1 MIRRPE
7 VVVIGDALLDVTARP
22 AAKLRPGADVPAEVR
37 IGPGGQ
43 GANLAVRLARRG
55 VKVELVCALGDDA
68 GGTLLRRELE
78 REGIGLS
85 DVPADATGTVVILLD
100 ERGERTMLSH
110 RVPFAAGAAGAA
122 AAVGDAVAW
131 VVLSGYL
138 LLEPGGGDLATA
150 LGRQP
155 SRRVLVGCTV
165 PDGMT
170 DRWAGAAATL
180 RPDLLV
186 LNRDEALAL
195 VRGARDVDE
204 VAEVLAERLG
214 SGIVVTDPSGVTARL
229 NGMGGSVRVTAGAP
243 ATDTTGAGDA
253 FAAALLASLLGVPWP
268 PSSEALGAA
277 LTAASEAASAVAAAV
292 GAQARV
298 VGEPPAAVR

>member
-7 VVVIGDALLDVTARP
+7 VVVIGDALLDVSARP
-22 AAKLRPGADVPAEVR
+22 ATKLRPGADVPAEVR
-37 IGPGGQ
+37 IGCGGQ

-55 VKVELVCALGDDA
+55 VAVELICALGDDA

-78 REGIGLS
+78 VEGIGLAA
-85 DVPADATGTVVILLD
+85 VAAEATGTVVILLD

-110 RVPFAAGAAGAA
+110 RVPFAADAAKPVRDS
-122 AAVGDAVAW
+122 VGW

-138 LLEPGGGDLATA
+138 LLEAAGGDLAAA
-150 LGRQP
+150 LVRQP
-155 SRRVLVGCTV
+155 SRRALVGCTV

-170 DRWAGAAATL
+170 DRWLEAAARL

-186 LNRDEALAL
+186 LNHEEALAL
-195 VRGARDVDE
+195 APGARDRDGVVE
-204 VAEVLAERLG
+204 LLAERLG
-214 SGIVVTDPSGVTARL
+214 SGIVVTDPSGATARL
-229 NGMGGSVRVTAGAP
+229 NGLDGSVRVAAGAP
-243 ATDTTGAGDA
+243 AIDTTGAGDA
-253 FAAALLASLLGVPWP
+253 FAAALVASLLGGQWP

-277 LTAASEAASAVAAAV
+277 LSAASDAASAVASAV

-298 VGEPPAAVR
+298 EGEPDAIARS

>member
-1 MIRRPE
+1 MTHRPE
-7 VVVIGDALLDVTARP
+7 VVVIGDALLDVAARP
-22 AAKLRPGADVPAEVR
+22 ATQLRPGADVPAEVR

-55 VKVELVCALGDDA
+55 VGVELICALGNDA

-85 DVPADATGTVVILLD
+85 AVPADATGTVVILLD
-100 ERGERTMLSH
+100 EHGERTMLSH
-110 RVPFAAGAAGAA
+110 RVPFAADAA
-122 AAVGDAVAW
+122 AAMPRAVAW

-170 DRWAGAAATL
+170 DRWVGAAATL
-180 RPDLLV
+180 GPDLLV
-186 LNRDEALAL
+186 LNNEEARAL
-195 VRGARDVDE
+195 VPGARDADE
-204 VAEVLAERLG
+204 VAEVLGERLG
-214 SGIVVTDPSGVTARL
+214 SGIVVTDPSGATARL
-229 NGMGGSVRVTAGAP
+229 NGVGGSVRVTAGAP

-253 FAAALLASLLGVPWP
+253 FAAALLAWLLGVPWP

-277 LTAASEAASAVAAAV
+277 LTAASEAASAVADAV

-298 VGEPPAAVR
+298 VGEPHATVRS

>member
-1 MIRRPE
+1 MIRPPE
-7 VVVIGDALLDVTARP
+7 VVVIGDALLDVSAHP
-22 AAKLRPGADVPAEVR
+22 ATKLRPGADVPAEVR

-55 VKVELVCALGDDA
+55 VGVELVCALGNDA

-78 REGIGLS
+78 RDGIGLS
-85 DVPADATGTVVILLD
+85 AVAADATGTVVILLD

-110 RVPFAAGAAGAA
+110 RVPFAADAAGAMPQT
-122 AAVGDAVAW
+122 VAW

-138 LLEPGGGDLATA
+138 LLEPGAGDLAAA
-150 LGRQP
+150 LGTHA
-155 SRRVLVGCTV
+155 SRRALVGCAV

-170 DRWAGAAATL
+170 DRWLGAAAML

-186 LNRDEALAL
+186 LNRAEALAL
-195 VRGARDVDE
+195 VPGASGTEE
-204 VAEVLAERLG
+204 VAELLGERLG
-214 SGIVVTDPSGVTARL
+214 SGIVVTDPSGATARM
-229 NGMGGSVRVTAGAP
+229 NGLGSSVRVPAGAP

-253 FAAALLASLLGVPWP
+253 FAAALLASLLGASWP

-277 LTAASEAASAVAAAV
+277 LTAASEAASAVANAV

-298 VGEPPAAVR
+298 DGEPHATVRS